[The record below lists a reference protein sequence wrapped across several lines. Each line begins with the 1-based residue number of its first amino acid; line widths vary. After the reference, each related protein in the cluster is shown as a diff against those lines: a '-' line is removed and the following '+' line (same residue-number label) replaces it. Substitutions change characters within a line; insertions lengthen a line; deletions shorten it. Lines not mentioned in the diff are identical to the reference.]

1 MKIYVSCDIEGL
13 AGIATFD
20 MEKEDTVLFRE
31 LYHQHVAWLIE
42 GIQKS
47 AKNEQ
52 ITEITIA
59 DSHSRGVNLAYAR
72 LAEMDE
78 RISLVSGFPRMDYM
92 MSGLDS
98 SYDVVFFLGYHAGIG
113 KQKGNMD
120 HGYSASVAYDLKIND
135 LAMNE
140 TTINAAYASELGV
153 PVGLIIGESGLEEQL
168 FQEKMMPE
176 VPFVSTKESLGR
188 YAIKN
193 RPMQQVREAIVATTS
208 QVLTSFA
215 LSELPKYTLQTPA
228 TVKLQ
233 CVTTAQADRI
243 EMLPMIKRIDGRT
256 VSFVGETMKDVM
268 NGIVAVVG
276 LGGTSD

>member
-59 DSHSRGVNLAYAR
+59 DSHSRGLNLAYAR

-215 LSELPKYTLQTPA
+215 LSELPRYALQTPA

-243 EMLPMIKRIDGRT
+243 
-256 VSFVGETMKDVM
+256 
-268 NGIVAVVG
+268 
-276 LGGTSD
+276 

>member
-59 DSHSRGVNLAYAR
+59 DSHSRGLNLAYAR

-140 TTINAAYASELGV
+140 
-153 PVGLIIGESGLEEQL
+153 
-168 FQEKMMPE
+168 KMMPE

-215 LSELPKYTLQTPA
+215 LSELPRYALQTPA

>member
-59 DSHSRGVNLAYAR
+59 DSHSRGLNLAYAR

-98 SYDVVFFLGYHAGIG
+98 SYDVVFFLGYHVGIG

-215 LSELPKYTLQTPA
+215 LSELSRYALQTPA

-276 LGGTSD
+276 LGGTSY

>member
-59 DSHSRGVNLAYAR
+59 DSHSRGLNLAYAR

-98 SYDVVFFLGYHAGIG
+98 SYDVVFFLGYHAGI
-113 KQKGNMD
+113 GNMD

-193 RPMQQVREAIVATTS
+193 KPMQQVREAIVATTS

-215 LSELPKYTLQTPA
+215 LSELPRYTLQTPA

>member
-59 DSHSRGVNLAYAR
+59 DSHSRGLNLAYAR

-78 RISLVSGFPRMDYM
+78 RISLVSGFPR
-92 MSGLDS
+92 
-98 SYDVVFFLGYHAGIG
+98 YDVVFFLGYHAGIG

-193 RPMQQVREAIVATTS
+193 KPMQQVREAIVATTS

-215 LSELPKYTLQTPA
+215 LSELPRYTLQTPA

>member
-59 DSHSRGVNLAYAR
+59 DSHSRGLNLAYAR

-120 HGYSASVAYDLKIND
+120 HGYIASVAYDLKIND

-193 RPMQQVREAIVATTS
+193 KPMQQVREAIVATTS

-215 LSELPKYTLQTPA
+215 LSELPRYTLQTPA

>member
-42 GIQKS
+42 GIQQS

-59 DSHSRGVNLAYAR
+59 DSHSRGLNLAYAR

-120 HGYSASVAYDLKIND
+120 HGYSASVAYGLKIND

-176 VPFVSTKESLGR
+176 VPFVSTKDSLGR

-193 RPMQQVREAIVATTS
+193 RPM
-208 QVLTSFA
+208 
-215 LSELPKYTLQTPA
+215 
-228 TVKLQ
+228 
-233 CVTTAQADRI
+233 
-243 EMLPMIKRIDGRT
+243 
-256 VSFVGETMKDVM
+256 
-268 NGIVAVVG
+268 
-276 LGGTSD
+276 